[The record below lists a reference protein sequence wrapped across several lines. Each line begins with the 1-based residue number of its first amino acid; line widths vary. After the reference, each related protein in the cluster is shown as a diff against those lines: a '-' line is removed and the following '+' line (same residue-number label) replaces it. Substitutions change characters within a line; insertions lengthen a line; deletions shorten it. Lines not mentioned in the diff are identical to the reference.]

1 MPINPDAVGSKSDP
15 IRHRWSS
22 KDAMIYALGVGAGAA
37 DPLQELEFTTEN
49 TSGTPQR
56 VLPTMAVVLAPMG
69 AAFGSIGTFNPAMLV
84 HGEEGITLHREI
96 PVEGELEA
104 VSEITAIYD
113 KGKGAV
119 VVSDTTAKLVDSGEP
134 LFDVRMSAFI
144 RGEGGWG
151 DDRGPSGGTNVAPD
165 RDPDHTVT
173 HQTRTHQA
181 TTYRL
186 YGDRNQLNTD
196 PAFASV
202 GCIDR
207 QILHGLRHYGRT
219 ATHTTEIQT

>member
-84 HGEEGITLHREI
+84 HGERSEEHTS
-96 PVEGELEA
+96 ELQSLMRISYA
-104 VSEITAIYD
+104 V
-113 KGKGAV
+113 
-119 VVSDTTAKLVDSGEP
+119 
-134 LFDVRMSAFI
+134 F
-144 RGEGGWG
+144 
-151 DDRGPSGGTNVAPD
+151 
-165 RDPDHTVT
+165 
-173 HQTRTHQA
+173 
-181 TTYRL
+181 
-186 YGDRNQLNTD
+186 
-196 PAFASV
+196 
-202 GCIDR
+202 C
-207 QILHGLRHYGRT
+207 
-219 ATHTTEIQT
+219 